1 MTALK
6 KLYFGETFI
15 NGMQLL
21 LRNQESWITNGGT
34 TTKDF
39 KLEKGTRQRD
49 LISAYLFIVVLEIAL
64 LYIKQNTNINGI
76 DIFNNIFLYSV
87 MRMIQR
93 LL

>member
-39 KLEKGTRQRD
+39 KLEKGIRQRD

-64 LYIKQNTNINGI
+64 FTLSKIQILMALTSSTIYSYI
-76 DIFNNIFLYSV
+76 
-87 MRMIQR
+87 
-93 LL
+93 LLCA

>member
-21 LRNQESWITNGGT
+21 LRNQESWITNGGA

>member
-6 KLYFGETFI
+6 KLYFGDTFI